1 MHPTHSRL
9 ALIALLGA
17 LLVAPAGAATRP
29 ADLRTPDAR
38 DAALTAAAG
47 QDLRSPDA
55 RDAAL
60 TAAAGQDPPPLPGPP
75 TWPLHPQPLT
85 PLTEPAPGAP
95 SGEPSAR
102 GFDWSDAAV
111 GAVTA
116 IGLVLF
122 ASGAALIV
130 RRRAHREQFTAVS

>member
-9 ALIALLGA
+9 ALLALLGA
-17 LLVAPAGAATRP
+17 LLVAPAGAAAQDP
-29 ADLRTPDAR
+29 QDLRTPDAR

-47 QDLRSPDA
+47 QDL
-55 RDAAL
+55 
-60 TAAAGQDPPPLPGPP
+60 QPLPGPP

-85 PLTEPAPGAP
+85 PLTQPAPGAR
-95 SGEPSAR
+95 SGEPASS

-130 RRRAHREQFTAVS
+130 RRRAHRDQFTAVS